1 MTEAIPVSPAL
12 TVSEALDK
20 WIEAGNEVTRA
31 DILQSMIYLRQ
42 RKMFTK
48 ALELLKWPESIKHLE
63 YSDSYYASHVD
74 LIARVHGISKAEIY
88 LQQIPE
94 CSRNEEVYQAL
105 LANCVSTLSCRKA
118 EALFDKMKKLFH
130 LTSLSCNLLLL
141 LYKKTDRKKIAGVL
155 LLMEEENIKPSLLT
169 YQILIE
175 VKGQFKDF
183 RGMERILERMEFE
196 GVEPDT
202 RFQATLARNYADA
215 GLRDKA
221 EAVLKD
227 MEGGDITKNLSVC
240 RFLLPVYASL
250 GRGDEVRRIWKVC
263 ESNPQVEQCM
273 AAIEAWG
280 HLKSLEEA
288 EAVFDIMSKNLK
300 RLSSRH
306 YDALL
311 YVYADHKEVAKG
323 EDLMRRMLESGVT
336 PQPGFWDALV
346 KLYVGAGE
354 VEKADAVL
362 EHALTQRRGRLYAAS
377 FLTILDQ
384 YSKRGD
390 VHNAEKIF
398 FKMRQAGYFSRM
410 RVYQSLLNAYINAK
424 APAYGFIE
432 RMKGDDFVPNQSL
445 AALLAQA
452 VAFR

>member
-1 MTEAIPVSPAL
+1 MLRKFGIVAVCVIVVSCTIAILVSCDIDVLSFQESRNKLEDRTNLLCEVRCSKLSLGELQRSPLFSSHFAAKSSCEQEDDPFSELDLVQEDAAEDESEDESLTDTIRNDMETLGAGKKKYPKSNIVSAMTEAILVSPAL

-42 RKMFTK
+42 RKMFIK

-105 LANCVSTLSCRKA
+105 LANCVSALSCRKA

-183 RGMERILERMEFE
+183 RGMEQILERMEFE

-227 MEGGDITKNLSVC
+227 MEGGDITKKSFSLSV
-240 RFLLPVYASL
+240 FAS
-250 GRGDEVRRIWKVC
+250 RICFSWK
-263 ESNPQVEQCM
+263 
-273 AAIEAWG
+273 G
-280 HLKSLEEA
+280 
-288 EAVFDIMSKNLK
+288 
-300 RLSSRH
+300 
-306 YDALL
+306 
-311 YVYADHKEVAKG
+311 
-323 EDLMRRMLESGVT
+323 
-336 PQPGFWDALV
+336 
-346 KLYVGAGE
+346 
-354 VEKADAVL
+354 
-362 EHALTQRRGRLYAAS
+362 
-377 FLTILDQ
+377 
-384 YSKRGD
+384 
-390 VHNAEKIF
+390 
-398 FKMRQAGYFSRM
+398 
-410 RVYQSLLNAYINAK
+410 
-424 APAYGFIE
+424 
-432 RMKGDDFVPNQSL
+432 
-445 AALLAQA
+445 
-452 VAFR
+452 